1 VNSQPCSCGGSAY
14 FKGIPKKTLLTVV
27 GEVEIS
33 RRYYSCRKCREN
45 QTPFDLWSGL
55 GVGMT
60 TPAVRRMLS
69 LAGMS
74 FSFDTAADRLAEL
87 CLLKVSN
94 DTIRRVSEEEGK
106 AAAEFLVA
114 SNAPAQMFA
123 RGSGD
128 TEFYSDGV
136 SVNTTQGW
144 RDLRMNVLGKRE
156 AGEPATPQNWADR
169 VLPPPTARLAW
180 ASMAACE
187 QQGLTW
193 KSQSEKLGVVD
204 DQHLSVLAD
213 GAKWIWDQAGQC
225 WKKAQWVLDV
235 FHVSEHI
242 HDCGKA
248 VHTACATQ
256 SRLWSEA
263 QVQSLIE
270 DGPVKYLADLNAF
283 LALHTEPAKVKA
295 LESLV
300 NYLTP
305 NLDSMW
311 YKQRLADGRPI
322 GSGLIE
328 GANKT
333 IVSNRLKLNSARWTP
348 EHAEH
353 ITALRCLDYSNLW
366 DQFWLRRTG

>member
-1 VNSQPCSCGGSAY
+1 M
-14 FKGIPKKTLLTVV
+14 
-27 GEVEIS
+27 
-33 RRYYSCRKCREN
+33 
-45 QTPFDLWSGL
+45 PFDLWSGL
-55 GVGMT
+55 CAGMT
-60 TPAVRRMLS
+60 TPAARRMLS

-106 AAAEFLVA
+106 AAQQFLAA
-114 SNAPAQMFA
+114 SDAPAQGFAKA
-123 RGSGD
+123 RGD
-128 TEFYSDGV
+128 VEFYTDGV
-136 SVNTTQGW
+136 TVNTTEGW
-144 RDLRMNVLGKRE
+144 RDLRLNVFDKRE
-156 AGEPATPQNWADR
+156 AGDPATPDQWADR
-169 VLPPPTARLAW
+169 VLPPPTVRIAF

-187 QQGLTW
+187 QQGLAW
-193 KSQSEKLGVVD
+193 KQLSEKLGVRD
-204 DQHLSVLAD
+204 DESFSVLAD

-242 HDCGKA
+242 HDCGKVIYGQA
-248 VHTACATQ
+248 SPQARA
-256 SRLWSEA
+256 WSEA

-270 DGPVKYLADLNAF
+270 RGPVQYLKDLGTFAATHGDAVK
-283 LALHTEPAKVKA
+283 LKA
-295 LESLV
+295 LESLL

-305 NLDSMW
+305 KVDSLW
-311 YKQRLADGRPI
+311 YRQRLADGRPI

-348 EHAEH
+348 DHVEH
-353 ITALRCLDYSNLW
+353 ISALRCLDYSGLW
-366 DQFWLRRTG
+366 TEFWAQRAA